1 MRSMRASAARRALS
15 RIARAT
21 AKGGS
26 MATSSSRN
34 DRRSRWISRGW
45 IAAAL
50 LLAGCI
56 SMTEP
61 DCRGADWYQ
70 LGWQDGLAGLR
81 PMIDV
86 YAYQCRA
93 LKVEPSETTYMK
105 GWNEG
110 KWEYD
115 SRVHR
120 SDCCP
125 T

>member
-1 MRSMRASAARRALS
+1 
-15 RIARAT
+15 
-21 AKGGS
+21 

-34 DRRSRWISRGW
+34 DKRSRWISRAL
-45 IAAAL
+45 IAAAAL
-50 LLAGCI
+50 AAGCI

-61 DCRGADWYQ
+61 DCRGADWYG

-81 PMIDV
+81 PMIEV
-86 YAYQCRA
+86 YTYQCEA
-93 LKVEPSETTYMK
+93 FKIKANEAQYMK
-105 GWNEG
+105 AWAEG

-125 T
+125 I